1 MNICV
6 VGTGYVGLVTGAV
19 FADLGNDVLC
29 VDNQP
34 EKVAA
39 LQGGKMPIYEPGL
52 EEMVGRNVADSRLAF
67 TTDLGAAIRRSL
79 IIFITVGTPPKADG
93 ETDLSAVEKVAGAI
107 GQAMEKYT
115 VIVNK
120 STVPV
125 GTGDFVRD
133 VIAKSQRQRVPF
145 DVVSNPEFLREGS
158 AIEDTLR
165 PDRIVIGAPN
175 QQVAMTLL
183 ELYAPLERPMI
194 ITDVPSAEMIKYA
207 SNAFLSTKISFI
219 NAIANICE
227 LAGADVTQ
235 VIKAVGLDARIG
247 HAFLQAGLGYGG
259 SCFPKDSDSLVHTA
273 ATLGYDFRL
282 LRAAIDVNRERAEHF
297 VAMITKA
304 LSPLDDRVIAVLGLA
319 FKPNTDDMREA
330 KSVEVI
336 SRLRGLGARIRAYD
350 PVAIPNARR
359 ELPVDVTYCD
369 SAYESATGA
378 DALALVT
385 EWNEFKFLNLERLR
399 ARAARRH
406 RVHRRRRSRRPDPSL
421 RQPGVARR
429 LSRAADPDPE
439 GRRPRHLPR
448 ARPGQSEERALSPG
462 VDVRGL
468 RRSAR
473 APPARGLLGQRQP
486 DRPAR
491 CVRRGQALRRGHH
504 DGVPWR
510 PRRGHPHR
518 QDLQHVRP
526 QDETERRPRD
536 SGIHVPGHHRQA
548 AHRLR

>member
-39 LQGGKMPIYEPGL
+39 LQAGKMPIYEPGL
-52 EEMVGRNVADSRLAF
+52 EEMVGRNVADARLAF
-67 TTDLGAAIRRSL
+67 TTDLAAAVRRAL

-93 ETDLSAVEKVAGAI
+93 ETDLGAVEQVAAAI
-107 GQAMEKYT
+107 GTAMEKYT

-133 VIAKSQRQRVPF
+133 VIARHQRQRVPF

-235 VIKAVGLDARIG
+235 VMKGMGLDPRIG
-247 HAFLQAGLGYGG
+247 SAFLSAGLGFGG
-259 SCFPKDSDSLVHTA
+259 SCFPKDTDSLVHTA
-273 ATLGYDFRL
+273 ATLGYDFAL
-282 LRAAIDVNRERAEHF
+282 LRSVVDVNRDRAGHF
-297 VAMITKA
+297 VDLIVKA
-304 LSPLDDRVIAVLGLA
+304 LGPLDGRVIAVLGLA

-330 KSVEVI
+330 KSVEVVD
-336 SRLRGLGARIRAYD
+336 RLLELGATARVYD
-350 PVAIPNARR
+350 PVAMDHARKT
-359 ELPVDVTYCD
+359 LPHAVLYCE
-369 SAYESATGA
+369 SPYEAASGA
-378 DALALVT
+378 DAVALVT

-399 ARAARRH
+399 G
-406 RVHRRRRSRRPDPSL
+406 VMRRPVVFDGRNLWEPE
-421 RQPGVARR
+421 RMRR
-429 LSRAADPDPE
+429 LGFEYYSI
-439 GRRPRHLPR
+439 GRKPVLP
-448 ARPGQSEERALSPG
+448 S
-462 VDVRGL
+462 
-468 RRSAR
+468 
-473 APPARGLLGQRQP
+473 
-486 DRPAR
+486 
-491 CVRRGQALRRGHH
+491 
-504 DGVPWR
+504 
-510 PRRGHPHR
+510 
-518 QDLQHVRP
+518 
-526 QDETERRPRD
+526 
-536 SGIHVPGHHRQA
+536 
-548 AHRLR
+548 